1 MQDDSEAERWCRKAA
16 EDGNALAQDALAIMY
31 RRGEGVIPDD
41 VEAVRWYR
49 KSAEQGYPQA
59 QYDLGYM
66 YYYGYGVPE
75 DRGESKYLF
84 LDAARKGNEDAKRAL
99 ECVRRGTSVDPG
111 AGLQGLR

>member
-16 EDGNALAQDALAIMY
+16 EDGDALAQDALAIIY

-75 DRGESKYLF
+75 DRGEAKYLF
-84 LDAARKGNEDAKRAL
+84 LDAARKGNEDAKRVL
-99 ECVRRGTSVDPG
+99 ECLRRGTSVDPG

>member
-16 EDGNALAQDALAIMY
+16 EDGDALAQDALAIIY

-75 DRGESKYLF
+75 DRGKAKYLF

-99 ECVRRGTSVDPG
+99 ECLRRGTSVDPG
-111 AGLQGLR
+111 AGLRGLR